1 MPAPARRSRLVP
13 LLLAA
18 LLVAASCGS
27 DAEEPL
33 AVTSTT
39 GTAPPSSAPRQP
51 VPVDEQPPSDDHSA
65 PGATAPPAG
74 SSPGA
79 PGAPGATAPGDV
91 TPDAIAEPVPAA
103 GPVGSLAGWYLRP
116 SGAEQILV
124 QVLAQDGA
132 GPRTQAPERVRQV
145 LAQLSGKSVAVSVG
159 AVGGGTRSW
168 TAEELRAIADD
179 SSPAQ
184 TAEQGVLTVLFLHGG
199 FAENDRA
206 VGVAVRG
213 DVAAVFAERVDEASG
228 MLGNPGAVE
237 DAATMHEVG
246 HLLGLVDLVLDT
258 GRQDPEHPGHS
269 PNRDSVMYYAVES
282 TVLGSILSGGPP
294 RDFDQADLDD
304 LARIRNG

>member
-1 MPAPARRSRLVP
+1 MPAPVRRSRLV
-13 LLLAA
+13 LLLLTG
-18 LLVAASCGS
+18 LLVAAACGT
-27 DAEEPL
+27 DAEEQL

-39 GTAPPSSAPRQP
+39 TTAPQASTPGQPAPADEQPASDVEGTPQGTAPPAASAPDASGAP
-51 VPVDEQPPSDDHSA
+51 A
-65 PGATAPPAG
+65 PGETT
-74 SSPGA
+74 PG
-79 PGAPGATAPGDV
+79 GD
-91 TPDAIAEPVPAA
+91 AEPVPAA

-116 SGAEQILV
+116 AGAEQILV

-145 LAQLSGKSVAVSVG
+145 LAQLSGKPVAVSVG
-159 AVGGGTRSW
+159 AVGGGARSW
-168 TAEELRAIADD
+168 TADELRAIADG

-237 DAATMHEVG
+237 DAVTMHEVG

-269 PNRDSVMYYAVES
+269 PNRGSVMYYAVES
-282 TVLGSILSGGPP
+282 TVLGSVLSGGPP

>member
-1 MPAPARRSRLVP
+1 MPAPDRRGRIVA
-13 LLLAA
+13 LLLTAV
-18 LLVAASCGS
+18 LVAAACGT
-27 DAEEPL
+27 DAEEQL

-39 GTAPPSSAPRQP
+39 GTAPPSSAPGVP
-51 VPVDEQPPSDDHSA
+51 VPVDEQPPSDEGSA
-65 PGATAPPAG
+65 PGAPAPPAG
-74 SSPGA
+74 SSPNDPGGPA
-79 PGAPGATAPGDV
+79 PSDTTPGAAAQ
-91 TPDAIAEPVPAA
+91 PVPAP
-103 GPVGSLAGWYLRP
+103 GPVGSLAGWYLQP
-116 SGAEQILV
+116 SGADQILV

-145 LAQLSGKSVAVSVG
+145 LAQLSGKPVAVSVG
-159 AVGGGTRSW
+159 AVGGGARSW
-168 TAEELRAIADD
+168 TAEELRAIADG
-179 SSPAQ
+179 SSPPQ

-237 DAATMHEVG
+237 DAVTMHEVG

-269 PNRDSVMYYAVES
+269 PNRGSVMYYAVES
-282 TVLGSILSGGPP
+282 TVLGSVLRGGPP

>member
-1 MPAPARRSRLVP
+1 MHAPSRRSRLVP
-13 LLLAA
+13 LLLAG
-18 LLVAASCGS
+18 LLVAAACGT
-27 DAEEPL
+27 DAEEQR

-39 GTAPPSSAPRQP
+39 GTAPPTSSPGQPAPG
-51 VPVDEQPPSDDHSA
+51 DEQPASDVDGTPQGTTPPAASA
-65 PGATAPPAG
+65 PDASAPT
-74 SSPGA
+74 PGGTT
-79 PGAPGATAPGDV
+79 PGGD
-91 TPDAIAEPVPAA
+91 AEPVPAA

-116 SGAEQILV
+116 AGAQQILV

-145 LAQLSGKSVAVSVG
+145 LGQLSGKPAAVAVGS
-159 AVGGGTRSW
+159 VGGGARSW
-168 TAEELRAIADD
+168 TADELRAIADG

-184 TAEQGVLTVLFLHGG
+184 TAEQGVLTLLFLHGG

-237 DAATMHEVG
+237 DAVTMHEVG

-269 PNRDSVMYYAVES
+269 PNRGSVMYYAVES
-282 TVLGSILSGGPP
+282 TVLGSVLSGGPP